1 MVTTR
6 FNITIIVIGVLAVA
20 GISAWFFLP
29 EQDLMPAAEVGPV
42 NPDGVDAR
50 QQQAKEFFGG
60 KKEYDLKGGQEMRPR
75 W

>member
-1 MVTTR
+1 MPKLKIMILVLCIAAIGGTATWLLLPTTEVTASPGIAPA
-6 FNITIIVIGVLAVA
+6 NSDA
-20 GISAWFFLP
+20 G
-29 EQDLMPAAEVGPV
+29 G
-42 NPDGVDAR
+42 AR